1 MGRITASTILRKLG
15 TYSRKNRLYQ
25 AFRELGRVVRTA
37 FLLQYLSDAEL
48 RQTIQ
53 AATNKSEAFNR
64 FVQWLFFGGEGIIAS
79 NDRAKQRKRIKYNH
93 LIANCV
99 IFHNVHAQTRI
110 LHQLGQ
116 EGQTID
122 REVLAHLSPY
132 LTAHVNRFGSYALNF
147 DRQVPSPDYSM
158 GLGAVAV

>member
-1 MGRITASTILRKLG
+1 MAATDADCRKIARSAVSSMQIAMWSIALR
-15 TYSRKNRLYQ
+15 
-25 AFRELGRVVRTA
+25 
-37 FLLQYLSDAEL
+37 YLSDAEL

-53 AATNKSEAFNR
+53 AATNKSEAFSR

-110 LHQLGQ
+110 LYQLAQ
-116 EGQTID
+116 EGQTFNQ
-122 REVLAHLSPY
+122 EVLAHLSSY
-132 LTAHVNRFGSYALNF
+132 LTAYVNRFGSYTWNF
-147 DRQVPSPDYSM
+147 DRQVPSPDDSM
-158 GLGAVAV
+158 DLGVNAA

>member
-1 MGRITASTILRKLG
+1 MWTSTDRREGVFHIILR
-15 TYSRKNRLYQ
+15 
-25 AFRELGRVVRTA
+25 
-37 FLLQYLSDAEL
+37 YLSDVEL

-99 IFHNVHAQTRI
+99 IFHNVNAQTRI
-110 LHQLGQ
+110 LHQLAR
-116 EGQTID
+116 EGHTVEA
-122 REVLAHLSPY
+122 EVLAHLSPY
-132 LTAHVNRFGSYALNF
+132 LTAHVNRFGRYTLNF
-147 DRQVPSPDYSM
+147 ERQVPAPDYTM
-158 GLGAVAV
+158 RVGTQAA

>member
-1 MGRITASTILRKLG
+1 M
-15 TYSRKNRLYQ
+15 
-25 AFRELGRVVRTA
+25 VRTV
-37 FLLQYLSDAEL
+37 FLLQYLSDTEL

-93 LIANCV
+93 LIVNCV

-110 LHQLGQ
+110 LYQLEQ
-116 EGQTID
+116 EGHIFDQK
-122 REVLAHLSPY
+122 VLAHLSPY
-132 LTAHVNRFGSYALNF
+132 LTAHVNRFGTI
-147 DRQVPSPDYSM
+147 PSPIMKS
-158 GLGAVAV
+158 

>member
-1 MGRITASTILRKLG
+1 MDAGDIFITMMAYRK
-15 TYSRKNRLYQ
+15 
-25 AFRELGRVVRTA
+25 F
-37 FLLQYLSDAEL
+37 FSDCAW
-48 RQTIQ
+48 R
-53 AATNKSEAFNR
+53 ANKSEAFNR
-64 FVQWLFFGGEGIIAS
+64 FVQWLFFGGEGIITS

-110 LHQLGQ
+110 LHQLAQ

-122 REVLAHLSPY
+122 WEALAHLSSY

-147 DRQVPSPDYSM
+147 DRQVPSPDYAM
-158 GLGAVAV
+158 GLGAVAG